1 MNEWTYHPN
10 TPHQHWYMIN
20 MCEQNPIQSHD
31 FVRLQLAVWSQRL
44 QGGDGH
50 TLQLG
55 KTWIWYDMIWCQHG
69 GYIGKIHCSWNMA
82 KIWLTYSLN
91 IVELLQTYCW
101 KHQTQHEN
109 LKFPQLKQWWSLV
122 RMIQTDQNVDS
133 KENRSPKCRITMI
146 ERQARVMWGPI
157 LCLDQRS

>member
-1 MNEWTYHPN
+1 MRTK
-10 TPHQHWYMIN
+10 
-20 MCEQNPIQSHD
+20 SHSIPW
-31 FVRLQLAVWSQRL
+31 FRPPAARCVEPKAARRRRSHLAV
-44 QGGDGH
+44 GENMDM
-50 TLQLG
+50 
-55 KTWIWYDMIWCQHG
+55 IWYDMIWCQHG

-122 RMIQTDQNVDS
+122 RMIQNDQNVDS

>member
-1 MNEWTYHPN
+1 MNEHIIPILHINIDIWLICANNIPFNPMISSACSSLCGAKGCKAETV
-10 TPHQHWYMIN
+10 TPCSW
-20 MCEQNPIQSHD
+20 
-31 FVRLQLAVWSQRL
+31 
-44 QGGDGH
+44 
-50 TLQLG
+50 G
-55 KTWIWYDMIWCQHG
+55 KHGYDMIWCQHG

-122 RMIQTDQNVDS
+122 RMIQNDQNVDS